1 VTWPSLGSGLTKTWC
16 AFDLDNKQL
25 DINNLEKL
33 VSDPHLWDDPI
44 EAQKL
49 MKRLSQ
55 LKQEIETWNALDKKA
70 DELEDLL
77 AISIQEEDYSLE
89 DMLRSEL
96 TEIADELS
104 NLEWA
109 FSLTGEFDEKNA
121 IIAIHAGAGGTE
133 SQDWAEMMLRMYLRW
148 IEKKGY
154 YGKILD
160 ISHGEEVGIKSVVF
174 EANGRYAFGLLKGEA
189 GVHRLVRISPFDASH
204 SRHTS
209 FALLEALP
217 AVENEDAGGLVIN
230 PDEIKIEVFRSS
242 GHGGQNVQ
250 KNATAVRI
258 IHISTGIKVSV
269 QNERSQYQNKEI
281 ALRIL
286 RARLIERK
294 LKEQAE
300 EKARLKGEH
309 ISPEWGNQIR
319 SYVLHPY
326 KMIKDHRTNHE
337 TTNANEVLDGD
348 LDEFLHA
355 FLINNIGERSKI

>member
-1 VTWPSLGSGLTKTWC
+1 MWLILGLGLTKAWC
-16 AFDLDNKQL
+16 VFDLDNKQ
-25 DINNLEKL
+25 IEVKNLEKL
-33 VSDPHLWDDPI
+33 TTDPHLWDDSI
-44 EAQKL
+44 EAQKI
-49 MKRLSQ
+49 MRRLSQ
-55 LKQEIETWNALDKKA
+55 LNQEIQTWSKLDKKVS
-70 DELEDLL
+70 ELEGVLE
-77 AISIQEEDYSLE
+77 ISLEEEDYSLE
-89 DMLRSEL
+89 EMVQSEL
-96 TEIADELS
+96 TEIAEELS
-104 NLEWA
+104 NLEWT
-109 FSLTGEFDEKNA
+109 FSLTGEYDEQDA

-148 IEKKGY
+148 IDNKGY
-154 YGKILD
+154 SGKVLD
-160 ISHGEEVGIKSVVF
+160 ISHGEEVGIKSVVLQ
-174 EANGRYAFGLLKGEA
+174 ANGRYAFGLLKGEA

-209 FALLEALP
+209 FALLEVLP
-217 AVENEDAGGLVIN
+217 AVETEDAGGLVID

-258 IHISTGIKVSV
+258 IHIPTGIKVSC

-286 RARLIERK
+286 RARLIEKK
-294 LKEQAE
+294 LKDQAD

-326 KMIKDHRTNHE
+326 KMVKDHRTNHE
-337 TTNANEVLDGD
+337 TADANEVLDGN
-348 LDEFLHA
+348 LDAFLHA
-355 FLINNIGERSKI
+355 FLINNIGGVNKN